1 MKKAALFFDVDGTL
15 IDEQTKIVPE
25 STLRALKQAREN
37 GHLVFINTGRTSCNT
52 LDSMKHIPVDGYVCG
67 CGTEIIY
74 QGNVLMHS
82 TLTKEQCRRYIQV
95 IQECHMEG
103 VLEASDDLAVIDRR
117 HGSYECIQKQYTKAT
132 GIEYMRKYLGY
143 DMDQIY
149 VFGDSSND
157 LAMFEY
163 ATHTVAMKEH
173 DSVLDP
179 YTEYVTDSVMNDGI
193 EKAMKHYQL
202 I

>member
-1 MKKAALFFDVDGTL
+1 MNKAALFFDVDGTL

-25 STLRALKQAREN
+25 STLRALKQARKN

-95 IQECHMEG
+95 IQECRRKEFWKP
-103 VLEASDDLAVIDRR
+103 VTIYIFPKIVPVFRKSKISDSAW
-117 HGSYECIQKQYTKAT
+117 EKP
-132 GIEYMRKYLGY
+132 
-143 DMDQIY
+143 
-149 VFGDSSND
+149 GD
-157 LAMFEY
+157 
-163 ATHTVAMKEH
+163 
-173 DSVLDP
+173 
-179 YTEYVTDSVMNDGI
+179 
-193 EKAMKHYQL
+193 
-202 I
+202 

>member
-1 MKKAALFFDVDGTL
+1 MNKAALFFDVDGTL

-82 TLTKEQCRRYIQV
+82 TLTQ
-95 IQECHMEG
+95 G
-103 VLEASDDLAVIDRR
+103 AVQTL
-117 HGSYECIQKQYTKAT
+117 HT
-132 GIEYMRKYLGY
+132 
-143 DMDQIY
+143 
-149 VFGDSSND
+149 GDSGVS
-157 LAMFEY
+157 Y
-163 ATHTVAMKEH
+163 GR
-173 DSVLDP
+173 S
-179 YTEYVTDSVMNDGI
+179 SGS
-193 EKAMKHYQL
+193 Q
-202 I
+202 

>member
-1 MKKAALFFDVDGTL
+1 MNNAALFFDVDGTL

-95 IQECHMEG
+95 IQECRMEG
-103 VLEASDDLAVIDRR
+103 VLEASDDL
-117 HGSYECIQKQYTKAT
+117 
-132 GIEYMRKYLGY
+132 
-143 DMDQIY
+143 
-149 VFGDSSND
+149 
-157 LAMFEY
+157 
-163 ATHTVAMKEH
+163 
-173 DSVLDP
+173 
-179 YTEYVTDSVMNDGI
+179 
-193 EKAMKHYQL
+193 
-202 I
+202 